1 MASRPTPWQRLVALL
16 RGEASAA
23 ALEAY
28 RRASLPVY
36 ELMDA
41 VERRRLEYAEAGTDA
56 WRVSTSV
63 RAETVCAWNAFVLQT
78 LGDAIVDADYQES
91 PATAGF
97 VPRVTADQVMRF
109 YGQVERWL
117 NLAHQAR
124 ANPAGR
130 LTGAVPAPL
139 PEWVPGP
146 SPHSHLKGLLVA
158 MRSLESH
165 ASAAVACL
173 STPEPREAEWKRQ
186 LTGIQQVHA
195 SALTTARY
203 AEELCGAE
211 AADEVRA
218 RAEPHVRRAIEQLF
232 RVGQLAADPHRA
244 TPEALREPATSV
256 RELPSPGAARPRF
269 AWPHAPASHAVDPGA
284 PETIERTD
292 TRIPDRFGLYVT
304 PGERIKHNILG
315 SGEYLGIGTRG
326 SVFMRKDNGQVIT
339 FADRHFRRE

>member
-56 WRVSTSV
+56 WTVSTSV

-130 LTGAVPAPL
+130 LTGTVPAPF
-139 PEWVPGP
+139 PDWVPGP
-146 SPHSHLKGLLVA
+146 APRSHLKGLLAA

-173 STPEPREAEWKRQ
+173 STPEPQEAGWKRQ
-186 LTGIQQVHA
+186 LTGILQVHA

-218 RAEPHVRRAIEQLF
+218 RAEPHVRRAVEQLY

-244 TPEALREPATSV
+244 TPEALREPTPPG
-256 RELPSPGAARPRF
+256 RELPPPRTAPS
-269 AWPHAPASHAVDPGA
+269 AWPHSSAAHAVDPEA
-284 PETIERTD
+284 PETVERTD
-292 TRIPDRFGLYVT
+292 AMIADRFGLYVA

-326 SVFMRKDNGQVIT
+326 SVFMRKDNGQVVT
-339 FADRHFRRE
+339 FDDRRHFRRE

>member
-1 MASRPTPWQRLVALL
+1 MAIRPSLWQHLVARL
-16 RGEASAA
+16 RGEVSAA

-36 ELMDA
+36 DLMDE
-41 VERRRLEYAEAGTDA
+41 VERRRLEYAAAGTDA
-56 WRVSTSV
+56 WSVSPAV

-97 VPRVTADQVMRF
+97 VPRGTADQVMRF

-130 LTGAVPAPL
+130 LTGTVPAPL
-139 PEWVPGP
+139 PEWMPGP
-146 SPHSHLKGLLVA
+146 SRRSHLKGLLTA

-165 ASAAVACL
+165 ASAAVDCL
-173 STPEPREAEWKRQ
+173 SNPEPKEPEWQRQ
-186 LTGIQQVHA
+186 RTGILQAHA

-211 AADEVRA
+211 VVDEVHA
-218 RAEPHVRRAIEQLF
+218 RAEPHVKRAIEQLF
-232 RVGQLAADPHRA
+232 RVGQFAADPHRA
-244 TPEALREPATSV
+244 ILETLRAGSAPPALPPAPAT
-256 RELPSPGAARPRF
+256 PPRF
-269 AWPHAPASHAVDPGA
+269 EWLLRALGSPPDPIG
-284 PETIERTD
+284 PEMVERTD
-292 TRIPDRFGLYVT
+292 VIIQDRFGMHVT
-304 PGERIKHNILG
+304 PGERIDHNLLG
-315 SGEYLGIGTRG
+315 AGTYLGIGTRG
-326 SVFMRKDNGQVIT
+326 SVFMRRDSGQVIS
-339 FADRHFRRE
+339 FADRHFRRV